1 MQNILL
7 YTIIGAVA
15 MIAISYGKTAKGLTD
30 LALSLYSLKV
40 HSFKSGQLILRLSL
54 RIVNTGSSDVV
65 FNNISGKVLE
75 NGSLIGTFNKL
86 PKVDKWVCP
95 GKGAVT
101 LINDIE
107 IKCEIVDTVKRLL
120 SLVTGQSLNLTIS
133 GDMISNGNT
142 LPFSFDKKITL

>member
-1 MQNILL
+1 M
-7 YTIIGAVA
+7 
-15 MIAISYGKTAKGLTD
+15 
-30 LALSLYSLKV
+30 
-40 HSFKSGQLILRLSL
+40 RLSL
-54 RIVNTGSSDVV
+54 RIVNTGSGDVV

-107 IKCEIVDTVKRLL
+107 IKCEIADTVKSLL
-120 SLVTGQSLNLTIS
+120 SLVTGQTLNLTIS